1 MLLSF
6 RASPASVTNA
16 ASCHCHSHSHRFLI
30 NTFRD
35 IDHGLRTSHLSSA
48 SSFSSAA
55 VYLDDVDIAAARTD
69 CQQPNSSGIV
79 NRKAPLNDIKCDGM
93 RPVFEAHGKSSRRR
107 ALLAGG
113 LMPVMLLSF
122 PSTNIAGTV
131 TPAKIDLSKAPTH
144 PFDAGDERLREAA
157 SLFQKA
163 LSAPTVEEEESLWTE
178 VIDKYGNL
186 DAEWV
191 SDIVSRAWG
200 NRGNS
205 RSRQGKMEEALADF
219 DRSIELA
226 PYAADPV
233 LNRGVTLES
242 LGRYEEAA
250 ADYEAVLLAQ
260 PNDPAAWNNLGN
272 VKAASGLWDEALSNY
287 RRAVQIAPEF
297 SFAAA
302 NYALILYQV
311 GKENEAFKQFRS
323 LLRKYPEFPDV
334 RAALAVTLYAQGLT
348 AEAETNWGRVE
359 DLRYRDRNWVRNTR
373 KWPPRLVKALEG
385 FLDVK
390 AVAK

>member
-1 MLLSF
+1 MAFLQLPY
-6 RASPASVTNA
+6 SPAFFP
-16 ASCHCHSHSHRFLI
+16 C
-30 NTFRD
+30 
-35 IDHGLRTSHLSSA
+35 HGLPSAVLSRRCPSPSLSA
-48 SSFSSAA
+48 NAMAPLRAAADMECNATPPASSAA
-55 VYLDDVDIAAARTD
+55 L
-69 CQQPNSSGIV
+69 
-79 NRKAPLNDIKCDGM
+79 APAQGL
-93 RPVFEAHGKSSRRR
+93 SSRRQ

-113 LMPVMLLSF
+113 LLPALLLSL
-122 PSTNIAGTV
+122 PSANSAAMV
-131 TPAKIDLSKAPTH
+131 TPARIDLSQAPTH
-144 PFDAGDERLREAA
+144 AFDAGDARLREAA
-157 SLFQKA
+157 TLFQKA
-163 LSAPTVEEEESLWTE
+163 LAAPTVEEEESLWTQ
-178 VIDKYGNL
+178 VIDKYGKL

-219 DRSIELA
+219 DRSIALA

-242 LGRYEEAA
+242 LGRYQEAA
-250 ADYEAVLLAQ
+250 ADYQAVLLAQ

-272 VKAASGLWDEALSNY
+272 VKAALGQWDEALSNY
-287 RRAVQIAPEF
+287 RRAVQLAPEF

-311 GKENEAFKQFRS
+311 GRENEAFKQFRS

-334 RAALAVTLYAQGLT
+334 RAALAVSLYAQGLT
-348 AEAETNWGRVE
+348 AESETNWGRVE
-359 DLRYRDRNWVRNTR
+359 DGRYRDREWVRSTR